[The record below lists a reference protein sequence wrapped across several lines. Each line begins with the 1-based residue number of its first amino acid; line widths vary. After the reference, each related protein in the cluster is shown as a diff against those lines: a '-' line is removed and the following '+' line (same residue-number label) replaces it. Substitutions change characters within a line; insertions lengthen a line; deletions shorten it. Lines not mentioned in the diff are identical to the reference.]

1 MKWKPRLF
9 VVKRELKKSTKG
21 TMRWCHLWRK
31 LSEPNVTDLPSDP
44 VVVGLCNPLGCCI
57 LLKQRDIIITFMQLQ
72 RLNCARRTNLRCFKV
87 KTFFV
92 SSAAE
97 KGSMR
102 KRWSFSMCVQLVVS
116 IFSYIPLL
124 FGVLLVELA
133 VDEICICCNGEWVRR
148 TLHGGKWISHR
159 KRL

>member
-1 MKWKPRLF
+1 MKWKPRRLF

-21 TMRWCHLWRK
+21 SMRCGHLWRK

-44 VVVGLCNPLGCCI
+44 VVVGLRNPLRCCV
-57 LLKQRDIIITFMQLQ
+57 LLKQRDVIITLMQLQ

-87 KTFFV
+87 KAFFV

-97 KGSMR
+97 KGTMR

-116 IFSYIPLL
+116 IFSYYHCSLESSWWSWLL
-124 FGVLLVELA
+124 MKFVSVVMVSEYA
-133 VDEICICCNGEWVRR
+133 EHCMGEKLNF
-148 TLHGGKWISHR
+148 T
-159 KRL
+159 